1 MNCCPNMRSLFGFCA
16 GVLLAGGFFV
26 AMNQLPSATAKD
38 DESKLL
44 RHVVMF
50 KFKDS
55 ASEAEV
61 KKVVDAF
68 RALPSQIPAVAE
80 FEFGTNN
87 SPEGLADGFTHCFLI
102 TFKSEKDR
110 DAYLP
115 HPAHSAFVEVL
126 KPHLDKA
133 LVVDY
138 WAGK

>member
-1 MNCCPNMRSLFGFCA
+1 M
-16 GVLLAGGFFV
+16 
-26 AMNQLPSATAKD
+26 AMSQLPSAAAKD
-38 DESKLL
+38 EEVKLL

-55 ASEAEV
+55 ASVADV

-68 RALPSQIPAVAE
+68 RELPSKVPAVAE
-80 FEFGTNN
+80 FEFGINN
-87 SPEGLADGFTHCFLI
+87 SPEGLSDGFTHCFFV

-110 DAYLP
+110 EAYLP
-115 HPAHSAFVEVL
+115 HPVHSAFVEVL